1 MGEPQVYAVFLYP
14 QALEALGEAIKPY
27 LADGP
32 QGPHIVCAEID
43 TGGAFCEL
51 TLLGKSSD
59 GKNIELELMVPTA
72 MVRLIVSLHNEGG
85 GFGFA

>member
-51 TLLGKSSD
+51 TLLGKNSE

-72 MVRLIVSLHNEGG
+72 MVRLIVSLQNEGG

>member
-1 MGEPQVYAVFLYP
+1 VGEAQVYAVFLYP
-14 QALEALGEAIKPY
+14 QALEVLGEAVKPY
-27 LADGP
+27 ITDGP

-51 TLLGKSSD
+51 TLHGKNSD
-59 GKNIELELMVPTA
+59 GKNIELELMLPGS
-72 MVRLIVSLHNEGG
+72 MIRLIVSLHGEGG

>member
-1 MGEPQVYAVFLYP
+1 MGDPQVYAVFLYP

-51 TLLGKSSD
+51 TLLGKNSE

>member
-1 MGEPQVYAVFLYP
+1 MSDSQVYAVFLFP
-14 QALEALGEAIKPY
+14 QALEVLGEAIKPY

-32 QGPHIVCAEID
+32 QGPHIVCADID

-51 TLLGKSSD
+51 SLH
-59 GKNIELELMVPTA
+59 GKNSEDKKIELELMIPSN
-72 MVRLIVSLHNEGG
+72 MIRLIVSLHGEDG

>member
-51 TLLGKSSD
+51 TLLGKNSE

-72 MVRLIVSLHNEGG
+72 MIRLIVSLHNEGG
-85 GFGFA
+85 GFGFL

>member
-1 MGEPQVYAVFLYP
+1 MGESQVYAVFLYP
-14 QALEALGEAIKPY
+14 QALEVLGEAVKPY
-27 LADGP
+27 ITDGP

-51 TLLGKSSD
+51 TLHGKNSE
-59 GKNIELELMVPTA
+59 GKNIELELMLPGS
-72 MVRLIVSLHNEGG
+72 MIRLIVSLHGDGG